1 MLAFTE
7 ILKSHISG
15 IKIDIDP
22 IRPREGGGGGGGVAD
37 PDDQIHS
44 FHSETSDPLSLV

>member
-1 MLAFTE
+1 MLAFPE

-22 IRPREGGGGGGGVAD
+22 IRPAEGAGEGGSWRSG
-37 PDDQIHS
+37 
-44 FHSETSDPLSLV
+44 